1 MSKGAKNQVW
11 KYHLNGQWYDDPTVQ
26 VECAD
31 QPIDCCQKI
40 SVESQGGVLEH
51 YREALG
57 DYTIESTDESSGKSI
72 YHHQTNLVSIY
83 LHHTVD
89 NDHNWSGWQFT
100 RDDTDVFGFLAIEND
115 DKCPSGKP

>member
-11 KYHLNGQWYDDPTVQ
+11 RYHLNGQWYDDQTVQ

-57 DYTIESTDESSGKSI
+57 DYIIESTDESSGKSI
-72 YHHQTNLVSIY
+72 YHHQTNLMSIY

-89 NDHNWSGWQFT
+89 SEHNWSGWQFT
-100 RDDTDVFGFLAIEND
+100 RDDTDVFGFLAIAND

>member
-1 MSKGAKNQVW
+1 MGTTSS
-11 KYHLNGQWYDDPTVQ
+11 PS
-26 VECAD
+26 E
-31 QPIDCCQKI
+31 DCCQKI
-40 SVESQGGVLEH
+40 SVKSQGGVLEH
-51 YREALG
+51 YHEALG

-100 RDDTDVFGFLAIEND
+100 RDDTDVFGFLAIAND
-115 DKCPSGKP
+115 DKCPSGKPYVCFFFFIFRIYLMVLVKFSNF